1 MTLMKKIYSIHP
13 RQTGLTLIEILVAM
27 VISLILM
34 AGVLQIFQANKQSFR
49 VQESLSL
56 IQENG
61 RTAMRILSEDLRMA
75 DFWGCRSQDINIT
88 DNLDSTGA
96 GYVDLLANGGISGV
110 NGVGTDPDSITIEGA
125 RSTGISLSATMPTT
139 AAALLLTSGADL
151 QQGDIMLVTDCNQG
165 DIVQITNANPATS
178 STIVHN
184 AGGAVSPGNSTSSLS
199 RAYDTDAMVFQA
211 RQTTYFIAADP
222 DSGEPSLF
230 RTEGASTVEMVEGI
244 EDMQIQYGELLDA
257 INGDMRYVSADAAGL
272 NMDQVR
278 SVRITLTAR
287 STADNVAFSGS
298 AASSGGASGRLR
310 RTFSNTISIRNR
322 NP

>member
-1 MTLMKKIYSIHP
+1 MKTIHSIRP
-13 RQTGLTLIEILVAM
+13 QQTGLTLIEILVAM

-75 DFWGCRSQDINIT
+75 GFWGCRSRDINIT
-88 DNLDSTGA
+88 DNLDNTSA
-96 GYVDLLANGGISGV
+96 GYVNLLMNGGVSGT
-110 NGVGTDPDSITIEGA
+110 NGTGTGITPDSITIEGA
-125 RSTGISLSATMPTT
+125 RSTGLTLSAAMPTT
-139 AAALLLTSGADL
+139 AAALLLTSGAGL
-151 QQGDIMLVTDCNQG
+151 QQGDTMLVTDCVRG
-165 DIVQITNANPATS
+165 DILQITNANPATS
-178 STIVHN
+178 NTIVHN
-184 AGGAVSPGNSTSSLS
+184 SGGTVSPGNSTSSLS
-199 RAYDTDAMVFQA
+199 RIYNTDAMVFQA
-211 RQTTYFIAADP
+211 RQTTYSIIADP

-230 RTEGASTVEMVEGI
+230 RTEGGGVVELVEGI
-244 EDMQIQYGELLDA
+244 EDMQIEYGELLDA
-257 INGDMRYVSADAAGL
+257 INGTMRYVPADAGGL
-272 NMDQVR
+272 DMNQVR

-287 STADNVAFSGS
+287 STATNVAV
-298 AASSGGASGRLR
+298 GGDGRLR